1 MRFSNDAI
9 CPTNS
14 SPDAAGFDLYSVEE
28 VIVSPSSIRTV
39 PPDVGF
45 KIPKGYFGKIHCR
58 SSFAMPFTDVG
69 GGFIDSNYRGSVSVV
84 FFNFSS
90 RYFEVIKGQKF
101 VQIIF

>member
-9 CPTNS
+9 CPTKG

-58 SSFAMPFTDVG
+58 SCFTMQFTNVG